1 MSAQATAE
9 TSLIVGD
16 ILYKNARYRECAKES
31 AKECAKECAKRRED
45 MKSLVGTPTN
55 PRFALVFR
63 ERFSKLD
70 ES

>member
-1 MSAQATAE
+1 MSAQVTAE

-16 ILYKNARYRECAKES
+16 ILYKNARYRECVKD
-31 AKECAKECAKRRED
+31 CAKDCAKGRED